1 MHIEAKHIL
10 LFIAIILLFA
20 NRILQNKPFIAKHS
34 NHIRILV
41 FLVLIIV
48 LVLEFIKTKAYV
60 VFIIAALGIFSIGW
74 IIYDSTRKDLN
85 EDFDSSGKKDESDHS
100 DTN

>member
-1 MHIEAKHIL
+1 MHIEPKHIL

-20 NRILQNKPFIAKHS
+20 NRIFQNKPFIAKHN

-41 FLVLIIV
+41 FLILIVV

-74 IIYDSTRKDLN
+74 IIYDSTRKDIN
-85 EDFDSSGKKDESDHS
+85 EDSDSSEKTDVSD
-100 DTN
+100 

>member
-1 MHIEAKHIL
+1 MHIEPKHIL

-20 NRILQNKPFIAKHS
+20 NRIFQNKPFIAKHN

-41 FLVLIIV
+41 FLILIVV

-74 IIYDSTRKDLN
+74 IIYDSTRKDIN
-85 EDFDSSGKKDESDHS
+85 EDSDSSEKTDAND
-100 DTN
+100 